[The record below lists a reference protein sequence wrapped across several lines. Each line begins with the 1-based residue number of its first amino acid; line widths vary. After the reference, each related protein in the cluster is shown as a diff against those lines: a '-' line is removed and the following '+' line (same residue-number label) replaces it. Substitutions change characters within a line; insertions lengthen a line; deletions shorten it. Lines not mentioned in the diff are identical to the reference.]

1 MPMIPM
7 MPMIPILPMTLLA
20 AAAPSPQTPPAI
32 QSTAAIDAAVARFTG
47 HRLGEP
53 GGARAAVDPRLRL
66 AACAAPAI
74 EWRSA
79 ARAAVVV
86 RCPDPQWR
94 LFVAITAPTPAPAAA
109 AAAAPTPTPTPIP
122 ATAPAPAARPVPA
135 PIVVRR
141 GDAVLVEAG
150 AEGFAVSRE
159 GVAMNDAAAGARLT
173 VRIDETRPP
182 IQAIAVAGGRARLPG
197 WGD

>member
-1 MPMIPM
+1 MPMMPM
-7 MPMIPILPMTLLA
+7 MPMIPILPMALLA

-79 ARAAVVV
+79 ARDAVVV

-94 LFVAITAPTPAPAAA
+94 LFVAITAPPPAPAAA
-109 AAAAPTPTPTPIP
+109 AAPTPTPIP
-122 ATAPAPAARPVPA
+122 ATAPAPAARPAPA

-182 IQAIAVAGGRARLPG
+182 IQAIAVAAGRARLPG

>member
-1 MPMIPM
+1 MPMIAI
-7 MPMIPILPMTLLA
+7 IPIVPTMLLTSA
-20 AAAPSPQTPPAI
+20 VPPPPPPQAPPAI

-79 ARAAVVV
+79 ARDAVVV

-94 LFVAITAPTPAPAAA
+94 LFVAITAPTPAANPAPAASV
-109 AAAAPTPTPTPIP
+109 AAPAP
-122 ATAPAPAARPVPA
+122 APAPAAARTPPA
-135 PIVVRR
+135 PVVVRR

-173 VRIDETRPP
+173 VRIDESRPP
-182 IQAIAVAGGRARLPG
+182 IQAIAVAAGRARLPG